1 MHTYMQARIPPRKN
15 SGWQDLL
22 VELAATAIAFAVIA
36 LATALFC
43 WSFHIPYHWRYSVG
57 AILATAMLKWIVP
70 NLQRK

>member
-1 MHTYMQARIPPRKN
+1 
-15 SGWQDLL
+15 

-43 WSFHIPYHWRYSVG
+43 WSFFIPYHWRYSVG
-57 AILATAMLKWIVP
+57 AILATVMLKWIVP

>member
-1 MHTYMQARIPPRKN
+1 MHTYLPARIPPRKN

-36 LATALFC
+36 LAAALFC
-43 WSFHIPYHWRYSVG
+43 WSFYIPYHWRYSVG
-57 AILATAMLKWIVP
+57 AILATVMLKWIVP

>member
-1 MHTYMQARIPPRKN
+1 MHTYMQARIPPRKT

-43 WSFHIPYHWRYSVG
+43 WSFYIPYHWRYSVG
-57 AILATAMLKWIVP
+57 AILATVMLKWIAP

>member
-22 VELAATAIAFAVIA
+22 VELAAAAIAFAVIA

-57 AILATAMLKWIVP
+57 AILATVMLKWIVP

>member
-43 WSFHIPYHWRYSVG
+43 WSFYIPYHWRYSVG

>member
-1 MHTYMQARIPPRKN
+1 MRTFQHQIQR
-15 SGWQDLL
+15 SQGWGDLL

-43 WSFHIPYHWRYSVG
+43 WSFFIPYHWRYSVG
-57 AILATAMLKWIVP
+57 AILATVMLKWIVP

>member
-43 WSFHIPYHWRYSVG
+43 WSFYIPYHWRYSVG
-57 AILATAMLKWIVP
+57 AILATVMLKWIVP

>member
-22 VELAATAIAFAVIA
+22 VELAATATAFAAIA
-36 LATALFC
+36 LAAALFC

-57 AILATAMLKWIVP
+57 AILATVMLKWIVP